1 MVKLCQFIESSS
13 ETQILVNPDTVR
25 MVREGYDEANTS
37 RIEFDQTHR
46 VIVQGD
52 TKSVWK
58 ALADAG
64 RS

>member
-13 ETQILVNPDTVR
+13 ETQVLVNPESVR
-25 MVREGYDEANTS
+25 VVREGYDEPNTS

-46 VIVQGD
+46 IIVQGD

-58 ALADAG
+58 ALADAT
-64 RS
+64 RT